1 MFSIT
6 KSIEAMKLSFK
17 KKIIIGINIIG
28 VICLGYYA
36 LPYLMHD
43 TTIGNSEAMLPMR
56 EYEASGFVLTLG
68 LLPLVL
74 ANLLAFLLIKCQN
87 KWVRLLWFLPS
98 LVCFLIV
105 AHFWITEIGDALQKL

>member
-1 MFSIT
+1 MFSIMM
-6 KSIEAMKLSFK
+6 SIEAMKLSFK

-56 EYEASGFVLTLG
+56 EYEASGFCFDTWIFAAGNCKSFGIFV
-68 LLPLVL
+68 
-74 ANLLAFLLIKCQN
+74 N
-87 KWVRLLWFLPS
+87 KMP
-98 LVCFLIV
+98 
-105 AHFWITEIGDALQKL
+105 K

>member
-1 MFSIT
+1 MFSIMM
-6 KSIEAMKLSFK
+6 SIEAMKLSFK

-68 LLPLVL
+68 LLPLVI
-74 ANLLAFLLIKCQN
+74 ANLLAFSLIICQN
-87 KWVRLLWFLPS
+87 KWVRFLWLLPS

-105 AHFWITEIGDALQKL
+105 AHFWITAISDALQKL

>member
-1 MFSIT
+1 MFSIMM
-6 KSIEAMKLSFK
+6 SIEAMKLSFK

-43 TTIGNSEAMLPMR
+43 TTIG
-56 EYEASGFVLTLG
+56 
-68 LLPLVL
+68 LLPLVI
-74 ANLLAFLLIKCQN
+74 ANLLAFSLIKCQN
-87 KWVRLLWFLPS
+87 KWVRFLWLLPS

-105 AHFWITEIGDALQKL
+105 AHFWITAISDALQKL